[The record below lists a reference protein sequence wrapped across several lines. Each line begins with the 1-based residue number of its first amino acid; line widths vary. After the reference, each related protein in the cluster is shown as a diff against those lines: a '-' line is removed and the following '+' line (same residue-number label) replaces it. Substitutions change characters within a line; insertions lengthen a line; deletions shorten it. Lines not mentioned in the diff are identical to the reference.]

1 LRQGRSKARK
11 YDKKITYDSTS
22 SSIIIK
28 ITVVSL
34 AKCIMVKKT
43 GNKSG
48 VLGDFIKVAIKKSK
62 NELINHKRINHQYA

>member
-1 LRQGRSKARK
+1 MIQQA
-11 YDKKITYDSTS
+11 

-48 VLGDFIKVAIKKSK
+48 VWAILLK
-62 NELINHKRINHQYA
+62 